1 MIPEPLAQF
10 PKICWTGETAVCS
23 QMLTPRWVTAH
34 SIFLVMDCSHK
45 TVPIPSD
52 IPSVFD
58 ALDQGIFGV
67 FFSLTFWFPLG
78 LKRFA
83 PSSFSGCSWS
93 CMKGAQLFRDAFK
106 EASCE
111 PSFAFLATSFL
122 TCCFYFWPTPCQMT
136 LTGSQML
143 HIKTRG
149 ICSSWEPLVLAV
161 SSPASTHTEHWEF
174 QCTKL
179 SSALDLYFQGKI
191 TRHWK
196 AQEAS

>member
-1 MIPEPLAQF
+1 MFKIKRLNHLWLQSLLLFFLKFAGQVRLQF
-10 PKICWTGETAVCS
+10 A
-23 QMLTPRWVTAH
+23 PRRVIGH
-34 SIFLVMDCSHK
+34 SIFLVMDCSH
-45 TVPIPSD
+45 TSAPIPSD

-67 FFSLTFWFPLG
+67 FFLWHFWFSLG

-93 CMKGAQLFRDAFK
+93 WMKGTQQFRDAFK

-111 PSFAFLATSFL
+111 PSFASLATSFL
-122 TCCFYFWPTPCQMT
+122 TCCFYFWPTPLQMT

-161 SSPASTHTEHWEF
+161 SSPAPLLPHTHSTESF
-174 QCTKL
+174 
-179 SSALDLYFQGKI
+179 SAQNSPQLWTPIFREK
-191 TRHWK
+191 
-196 AQEAS
+196 